1 MQKYILL
8 ILMTLMFP
16 TFGLSSSNEFFTLD
30 SLINKKSQIIEEKLS
45 KIKIIT
51 NMLNTEGLTDAE
63 RYAINDRLYNEY
75 VALKYD
81 SAYKYSEQNLK
92 LASKLQDKKKWL
104 HSALQQIHI
113 LSVAGLFE
121 EAKKLLQYIDDSQ
134 LNVTDQV
141 DYYET
146 CSEYYLYKVE
156 FYEDTQFSHINLNKL
171 NECRMRI
178 LKLAPSNSYTYAV
191 NLASIE
197 CEKGNYDRAI
207 SLLES
212 WIPRLKSGTRPYSIV
227 TNTLAFFYQC
237 NKNEQQ
243 RKHYLIL
250 SAISDL
256 KGGITENNAMRELSS
271 MLLKEN
277 EVERANKYLNISV
290 NDAAFYGTKLRNIQA
305 SQLLPQIEGAYKAYA
320 AVKDSKK
327 QILLVSVTIIAFLL
341 LVVIGIC
348 AFSLKKY
355 RLANE
360 KVHLS
365 NKKLNLLVEQLKGL
379 NGQMAEN
386 NHLKE
391 QYISR
396 FLQLASQF
404 IEMSNER
411 QKILNRLARDH
422 KLLELYAELKSQ
434 SYTQLL
440 ESMFYQNFDS
450 AFLNIYPN
458 FIIEVNKLL
467 LPDMTIEPKNDKKM
481 TTELRILALIR
492 LGITDNSSISRILNA
507 SMTTIYTYR
516 SKLKGK
522 SLDKNTF
529 EEKVKLI
536 GVSYP
541 LMNE

>member
-1 MQKYILL
+1 MQKYIFL
-8 ILMTLMFP
+8 ILATFMFP
-16 TFGLSSSNEFFTLD
+16 VFGLASSNDYSTLD
-30 SLINKKSQIIEEKLS
+30 SLINKKSQIIEQKLS

-92 LASKLQDKKKWL
+92 LATKLQDKKKWL
-104 HSALQQIHI
+104 HSILQQIHI

-121 EAKKLLQYIDDSQ
+121 EANILLQDIDDS
-134 LNVTDQV
+134 LLDIKDQIA
-141 DYYET
+141 YYET
-146 CSEYYLYKVE
+146 CSEYYLYKSE
-156 FYEDTQFSHINLNKL
+156 FYQDTQFYRFNLNKL
-171 NECRMRI
+171 NECRIHI
-178 LKLAPSNSYTYAV
+178 LSIAPPNSYNYTV
-191 NLASIE
+191 TLASTE
-197 CEKGNYDRAI
+197 CEKGNYAKAI
-207 SLLES
+207 ALLES
-212 WIPRLKSGTRPYSIV
+212 WLPRLKSGTRPYSII

-271 MLLKEN
+271 MLLNEN
-277 EVERANKYLNISV
+277 DVERANKYLNISV
-290 NDAAFYGTKLRNIQA
+290 NDAAFYGTRLRNIQA

-320 AVKDSKK
+320 AIKDRNK
-327 QILLVSVTIIAFLL
+327 QILLISVTFVALLL
-341 LVVIGIC
+341 LVAIGIC
-348 AFSLKKY
+348 VFSLKKY

-360 KVHLS
+360 KVHIA
-365 NKKLNLLVEQLKGL
+365 NKELNKLVEQLKVL

-396 FLQLASQF
+396 FLQLAGQF
-404 IEMSNER
+404 IDMSNER
-411 QKILNRLARDH
+411 QKNLNRLARDH
-422 KLLELYAELKSQ
+422 KLPELYAELKSQ
-434 SYTQLL
+434 SYIQLL

-458 FIIEVNKLL
+458 FIVEVNKLL
-467 LPDMTIEPKNDKKM
+467 LPEMIIEQRNNKKM

-492 LGITDNSSISRILNA
+492 LGITDNNSISRILNA

-516 SKLKGK
+516 SKLKGRARA
-522 SLDKNTF
+522 KNTF

-536 GVSYP
+536 DVSYP
-541 LMNE
+541 IN